1 MPILAAA
8 QPSGSITAIVE
19 PINYNVQHNTS
30 TVRPGTV
37 LEFPL
42 TADMFAWDGT
52 PGAAGDPVTL
62 NQLNQ
67 NNVTVGYDIR
77 QSQVLESV
85 TLSTM
90 THAGQIT
97 ASVRVEFAE
106 AFVNVN
112 RREFEITIHLLLS
125 NVQVVDSRIILR
137 GNFENP
143 EVTVSAGD
151 DFVNISDG
159 SVLLALGNISDLE
172 IYLGYRVSIFTRVVS
187 GQRYYATATTG
198 ITRADMSIIERHP
211 DIHTAVRLNTVGI
224 IPAWTRVSLQEIGN
238 YYVYNTSGGF
248 IGTTN
253 ERLPFANL
261 FYLSSER
268 LGVGTGGFPAPGP
281 SGSGAGGGASGNGA
295 AGPGV
300 LTRPVFGDTPRQLA
314 ARTAMAEAVR
324 YATSVG
330 SNTARLH
337 VRDVSVIS
345 ASELQSMFNAA
356 SASGLRARYIVDT
369 SVSPRVDAIQGRI
382 EINPALAMGLNRDIF
397 LGVHTSVARTQWTT
411 RHFERHFAN
420 QIRVIQLDHHGS
432 YGMPVRI
439 MARVDTAG
447 MNVNNLHFY
456 SYDRQRNFSTRIRTP
471 SYFVDTNGFLH
482 FNTIYGGYII
492 VSEGRLV
499 ERGRN

>member
-1 MPILAAA
+1 MLLTIMPILAAA
-8 QPSGSITAIVE
+8 QPSGLITAIVE
-19 PINYNVQHNTS
+19 PINHNVQHNTS

-52 PGAAGDPVTL
+52 PGTAGDPVTL
-62 NQLNQ
+62 SQLNQ
-67 NNVTVGYDIR
+67 NNVTVGHVIR
-77 QSQVLESV
+77 QSQVIESV

-112 RREFEITIHLLLS
+112 RREFEITIHLMLN

-143 EVTVSAGD
+143 EITVSAGD

-159 SVLLALGNISDLE
+159 SVLLALDNISDLE
-172 IYLGYRVSIFTRVVS
+172 IYLGYGVSIFTRVVS

-224 IPAWTRVSLQEIGN
+224 IPAWARVSLREIGN
-238 YYVYNTSGGF
+238 YYVYNASGGF

-253 ERLPFANL
+253 EQLPFANL
-261 FYLSSER
+261 FYLSSGR
-268 LGVGTGGFPAPGP
+268 LSVGAGGFPAGGP
-281 SGSGAGGGASGNGA
+281 SDADGSGTGATGSMA
-295 AGPGV
+295 
-300 LTRPVFGDTPRQLA
+300 RPVFGDTPRQLA

-369 SVSPRVDAIQGRI
+369 SVSPRGDAIQGRI
-382 EINPALAMGLNRDIF
+382 EINPALAMGQNRDIY
-397 LGVHTSVARTQWTT
+397 LGVHTSNSGIQWTT
-411 RHFERHFAN
+411 RHFERHFVN
-420 QIRVIQLDHHGS
+420 QLRVIRLNHDGS

-439 MARVDTAG
+439 TARVDIEG
-447 MNVNNLHFY
+447 MNINNLHFY
-456 SYDRQRNFSTRIRTP
+456 SYDRQLNFGTRVRTP
-471 SYFVDTNGFLH
+471 NYFVDQNGYLH
-482 FNTIYGGYII
+482 FSTIYGGYIV

-499 ERGRN
+499 GRERN